1 MKKIFTILAT
11 VAVLF
16 SYGQTGK
23 TALDLPDLQS
33 LIIAENNF
41 ARLSKEKNTKEA
53 YKTEPHKID
62 CYQFCN
68 SRNGINEYYP
78 QWYCER

>member
-11 VAVLF
+11 FAVLIT
-16 SYGQTGK
+16 YGQTSK

-33 LIIAENNF
+33 RIIAENNF

-53 YKTEPHKID
+53 FLSNLSDSRMSIVFIKGEPVNARQAI
-62 CYQFCN
+62 
-68 SRNGINEYYP
+68 R
-78 QWYCER
+78 